1 MPNTCS
7 TSRGSVR
14 LRALAAAGVVIA
26 AVACNAGDTAG
37 PVTEDTPA
45 ETAPALASPSTP
57 APQMASASLS
67 APGVPFGDFHLPTSL
82 FSSSM
87 YTGSLQALS
96 PSSAM
101 SVLNAALKAGNRVVI
116 SMAGNRR
123 NYTNSNGTFNMTLW
137 KSRVAAFKS
146 LNFGQFVT
154 SGTVIGHYLVDEPL
168 CSQCWGGT
176 QITFSQ
182 IEEMSKYSKSIWP
195 SMPTGVRAAATQAWL
210 HEVRLARLC
219 LGAVGR
225 AAASAEL
232 PAHPPA
238 VPGHPGR
245 RRAEAR
251 PRPGVRTQLSERRR
265 RHEPCQRHVCPGSEP
280 LRQRLL
286 QVGRKLLPLC
296 DVGQRGQER
305 RLGARGG
312 VLRLRPHQLG
322 VRYQVHRPQRD
333 EGRIDCRVERV
344 EEPVADELREVRQAG
359 QHAARRG
366 GTLGYLPFIAP
377 RPAWS

>member
-195 SMPTGVRAAATQAWL
+195 SMPTGVRAAATKLGSTRYASLDFAWAQWEGPLHQPSYKLTPQQYRDIQAAAAQKL
-210 HEVRLARLC
+210 GLGLVFGLNYLSGGDGTSHVNGTYALDPNLSDNVYCKSAGNCYRYAMSASEVRN
-219 LGAVGR
+219 VGSVL
-225 AAASAEL
+225 AAASYGCGLISWEYDTKFIGRSGMKDAL
-232 PAHPPA
+232 TA
-238 VPGHPGR
+238 VSSVSKNR
-245 RRAEAR
+245 S
-251 PRPGVRTQLSERRR
+251 RTS
-265 RHEPCQRHVCPGSEP
+265 CV
-280 LRQRLL
+280 
-286 QVGRKLLPLC
+286 K
-296 DVGQRGQER
+296 
-305 RLGARGG
+305 
-312 VLRLRPHQLG
+312 
-322 VRYQVHRPQRD
+322 
-333 EGRIDCRVERV
+333 
-344 EEPVADELREVRQAG
+344 
-359 QHAARRG
+359 
-366 GTLGYLPFIAP
+366 
-377 RPAWS
+377 